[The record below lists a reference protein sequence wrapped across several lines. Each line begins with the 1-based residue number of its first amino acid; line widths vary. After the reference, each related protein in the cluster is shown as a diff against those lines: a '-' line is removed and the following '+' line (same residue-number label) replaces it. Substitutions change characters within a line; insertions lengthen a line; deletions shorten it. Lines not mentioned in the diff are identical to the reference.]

1 LILNKINKKRGYSM
15 VDTESISMKIIAAAG
30 DAKGCAFDALNEA
43 NNGNFEKAEE
53 LLKEANSTTIPV
65 HKEQMQLIT
74 ATANG
79 EEVPIDVLLVHAQDH
94 LMNSEL
100 AQDLIRELITLY
112 KRVDS
117 LEKEVQK
124 LKEDK

>member
-1 LILNKINKKRGYSM
+1 MIDI
-15 VDTESISMKIIAAAG
+15 ESISMQLIAAAG
-30 DAKGCAFDALNEA
+30 DAKGCAFEALTEA
-43 NNGNFEKAEE
+43 NEGNFERAEE
-53 LLKEANSTTIPV
+53 LLKEATAATLPV

-79 EEVPIDVLLVHAQDH
+79 EDVPINVLLVHAQDH

-100 AQDLIRELITLY
+100 AQDLIKELITLY

-117 LEKEVQK
+117 LEKEVQQ
-124 LKEDK
+124 LKEGK

>member
-1 LILNKINKKRGYSM
+1 M
-15 VDTESISMKIIAAAG
+15 VDTETISMKIIAAAG
-30 DAKGCAFDALNEA
+30 DAKGSAFDALNEA
-43 NNGNFEKAEE
+43 NDGNFERAEE
-53 LLKEANSTTIPV
+53 LLKEANAVTLPV

-79 EEVPIDVLLVHAQDH
+79 EEVPIDVLLIHAQDH

-112 KRVDS
+112 KRVDT
-117 LEKEVQK
+117 LEKEVKK